1 MRRRQRCCRFDRSSR
16 SSSPAKAGDPVRRGP
31 LGSSRHGA
39 GILDHPPSRMT
50 TPCKVCIATAQP
62 RARLPNSA
70 WPHAETAVF
79 VPEPSRYSPI
89 QPTEDRTEC
98 TASWASRPARR
109 RTSRRDLEDHAADAG
124 RDDRRR
130 ADLALYAGAGAAR
143 AGDDVRRRHLGR
155 ADDGVALHGRHRLL
169 AAHHGAAVGQVRP
182 PSGAARGPR
191 PDGGGQHRLLAGAD
205 AAATDRR
212 AVPAGARRRHRHGGE
227 PRHHPRSL
235 QPRPHQLHDQPRH
248 RGHDGGAD
256 AERARRRPAGDRV
269 RLARDL
275 LFHHRALRSVSPC

>member
-1 MRRRQRCCRFDRSSR
+1 MRVCCARRISLVPPPEFGMAACRNIRIRLSHR
-16 SSSPAKAGDPVRRGP
+16 ATVR
-31 LGSSRHGA
+31 
-39 GILDHPPSRMT
+39 
-50 TPCKVCIATAQP
+50 
-62 RARLPNSA
+62 
-70 WPHAETAVF
+70 F
-79 VPEPSRYSPI
+79 

-109 RTSRRDLEDHAADAG
+109 RTTSRRDLEDHAADAG

-182 PSGAARGPR
+182 ASGAARGPC

-275 LFHHRALRSVSPC
+275 LFHHRGVAQRRRADRRLRCPRRGATAA